1 MKPSKFYLFSFL
13 LILILLT
20 SDVKGEA
27 NTPPSS
33 SNNRAS
39 SSGSGS
45 QSTASSS
52 TQTQASTT
60 IDTTS
65 STSPSV
71 SEPSNTTNSKIL
83 QESDTAQT
91 QTSSTTEQST
101 SEKNGIVNENGE
113 RYYYINGVLQKGQQN
128 INGSWYLFNRTT
140 GVMMYG
146 QQKDSNGQWY
156 LFDRSS
162 GIMRKGQVNDAGNWY
177 LFDRSSGI
185 MRKGQV
191 NDAGNWYLFDRSS
204 GVMRKGQVNDAG
216 NWYLFDRSSG
226 VMRKGQVND
235 AGNWYLFNR
244 SSGIMMYGLQTDI
257 NGKTYYFNNA
267 GKMVYGTATLEKTNY
282 KFNTTSGECYYALL
296 SAGNINQYTIGAY
309 QACEVVA
316 LYNGLIALGK
326 TNSKSIQQTINTLP
340 RNINPNLGYS
350 GNPWDASAV
359 NFPYNGYVIWATALT
374 SFAKSYAAT
383 AQNISGTSLVNME
396 KQALK
401 GRPIVI
407 WGTLNM
413 AKAHIVNSNYYGGHE
428 LSNSHTYLIDGYNA
442 QTNQFHI
449 TDSIYGKYWKDT
461 STVVKAY
468 YSNNSFALLL

>member
-1 MKPSKFYLFSFL
+1 MEKPIMKPSKFYLFAE
-13 LILILLT
+13 IT
-20 SDVKGEA
+20 
-27 NTPPSS
+27 PSS
-33 SNNRAS
+33 S
-39 SSGSGS
+39 SSGF

-52 TQTQASTT
+52 TQTQASTN

-83 QESDTAQT
+83 KESNTAQT

-162 GIMRKGQVNDAGNWY
+162 G
-177 LFDRSSGI
+177 
-185 MRKGQV
+185 
-191 NDAGNWYLFDRSS
+191 
-204 GVMRKGQVNDAG
+204 VMRKGQVNDAG

-244 SSGIMMYGLQTDI
+244 SSGVMMYGLQTDI

-359 NFPYNGYVIWATALT
+359 NFPYSGYVIWATALT

-383 AQNISGTSLVNME
+383 AQNVSGMSLVNME
-396 KQALK
+396 KQVLK

-413 AKAHIVNSNYYGGHE
+413 AKAHIVNSNYYGAHE

-461 STVVKAY
+461 STVGKAY

>member
-1 MKPSKFYLFSFL
+1 MEKGTKMKRYKKALTLSIIALLYLSLPIEKVFAE
-13 LILILLT
+13 I
-20 SDVKGEA
+20 
-27 NTPPSS
+27 TP
-33 SNNRAS
+33 S

-216 NWYLFDRSSG
+216 NWYLF
-226 VMRKGQVND
+226 
-235 AGNWYLFNR
+235 NR

-383 AQNISGTSLVNME
+383 AQNVSGTSLVNME

>member
-52 TQTQASTT
+52 TQTQASST

-101 SEKNGIVNENGE
+101 SKKNGIVNENGE

-146 QQKDSNGQWY
+146 QQKDINGQWY

-204 GVMRKGQVNDAG
+204 GI
-216 NWYLFDRSSG
+216 
-226 VMRKGQVND
+226 MRKGQVND

>member
-1 MKPSKFYLFSFL
+1 MEKGTKMKRYKKALTLSIIALLYLSLPIEKVFAE
-13 LILILLT
+13 I
-20 SDVKGEA
+20 
-27 NTPPSS
+27 TP
-33 SNNRAS
+33 S

-162 GIMRKGQVNDAGNWY
+162 GI
-177 LFDRSSGI
+177 
-185 MRKGQV
+185 
-191 NDAGNWYLFDRSS
+191 
-204 GVMRKGQVNDAG
+204 MRKGQVNDAG

-468 YSNNSFALLL
+468 YSNNLSLIHI

>member
-101 SEKNGIVNENGE
+101 SKKNGIVNENGE

-204 GVMRKGQVNDAG
+204 GI
-216 NWYLFDRSSG
+216 
-226 VMRKGQVND
+226 MRKGQVND